1 MPNAQDNFCIVL
13 VTAPDEA
20 VAQKLARTVL
30 EQKLA
35 ACVNVIP
42 GMISF
47 FWWQN
52 KIDEQAEVLLVIKT
66 MQAKVSALMAAVKQA
81 HPYEV
86 PEIISLPIVEGSED
100 YLRWVRDSVA

>member
-1 MPNAQDNFCIVL
+1 MPNAHDSACVVL
-13 VTAPDEA
+13 ITAPDLSA
-20 VAQKLARTVL
+20 AQKLARTVL

-35 ACVNVIP
+35 ACVNIIP
-42 GMISF
+42 GITSL

-52 KIDEQAEVLLVIKT
+52 KIDEQTEVLLVSKT
-66 MQAKVSALMAAVKQA
+66 VRAKVSALIAAVKQA

-86 PEIISLPIVEGSED
+86 PEIIALPIVEGSED